1 MVDLVTGA
9 VVRSGMDD
17 LGIGVG
23 FLGNLQQRLHEGIQ
37 GAFILRLGWLELR
50 RWNDELVDLLEAAQ
64 EYTDSKPLNITP
76 DDHGDQT

>member
-1 MVDLVTGA
+1 MLKRIQLTRAPRFGVFFRRIESPTTDLYFVYYW
-9 VVRSGMDD
+9 
-17 LGIGVG
+17 
-23 FLGNLQQRLHEGIQ
+23 
-37 GAFILRLGWLELR
+37 ILRLGWLELR